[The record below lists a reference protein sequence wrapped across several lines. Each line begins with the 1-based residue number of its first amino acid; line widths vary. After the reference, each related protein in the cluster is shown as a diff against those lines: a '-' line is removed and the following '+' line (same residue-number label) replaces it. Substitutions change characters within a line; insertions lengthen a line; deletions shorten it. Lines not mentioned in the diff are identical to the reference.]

1 MMLGSTDLHS
11 IMRPAWDDNIGEME
25 DVLNRLVWLVLL
37 LSGGLLLAFGSGE
50 ADGPRL
56 QAQPTVTGTPAG
68 PMILV
73 PGDFVNVRSGPG
85 TSPYEL
91 IGVLLQGQVV
101 PALGR
106 SIGGDWIEIQ
116 YSGVPGNV
124 GWVYANLVILQGQ
137 GFLPVVEPPP
147 TPTPQIT
154 ATINPTLA
162 AQFNLLNVTPTRLPT
177 FTPAAPVV
185 QPTVA
190 RPDSAARTGF
200 PPVIAI
206 MGLLVIGLF
215 GTLVSF
221 LRGG

>member
-1 MMLGSTDLHS
+1 
-11 IMRPAWDDNIGEME
+11 MRRAWDDNIREIIC
-25 DVLNRLVWLVLL
+25 VLKKLVWLVFL
-37 LSGGLLLAFGSGE
+37 LSGVPLLAFGSGKT
-50 ADGPRL
+50 DGPNL
-56 QAQPTVTGTPAG
+56 QAQPTVTGTPLG

-85 TSPYEL
+85 TSPYEQ
-91 IGVLLQGQVV
+91 IGVLLQGQVA

-106 SIGGDWIEIQ
+106 SVGGDWIQIQ
-116 YSGVPGNV
+116 YPGVPGNV

-137 GFLPVVEPPP
+137 GFLQVVEPPP

-177 FTPAAPVV
+177 FTPPPPVV
-185 QPTVA
+185 QATIA
-190 RPDSAARTGF
+190 APDGGVRTGF

-206 MGLLVIGLF
+206 IGLLVLGLF
-215 GTLVSF
+215 GTVVSF